1 MIYMKIQRMT
11 SPDNVNHGVV
21 RVEVSPLYDLFL
33 SLYAAGNPNADSK
46 PDFVR
51 SWKSRLSREG
61 RKTFRFF
68 FETEEHLGLNA
79 LTLALRLSCPR
90 TLDGYLALLRGLK
103 GDDFSVTALAV
114 LEPSSMQLPKILRDL
129 RSELVLEPEDASF
142 WEDFRGR
149 FSSESRSRIDRLLL
163 DPSLAEDLANLLEE
177 HWRIFLEE
185 EYRRLLPFLHESA
198 QVVETLAQTFSP
210 AEIIPHVARGLL
222 FPPPAGKRLTFA
234 PAFYAAP
241 FVFSQESESE
251 YLLIFPANAAIT
263 RQLAGEVK
271 AELIRSYKALADPT
285 RLEILRLLRKREMY
299 ALEISRVLRLAHP
312 TVLHHMAAL
321 RVGGFVQTELRRG
334 NNYYA
339 LVNERSE
346 ELRLI
351 LEKYLTGEQATV
363 DNNLQED
370 EHGHF

>member
-1 MIYMKIQRMT
+1 MKIQRT
-11 SPDNVNHGVV
+11 TPNDGAKSAAV

-33 SLYAAGNPNADSK
+33 SLFAAGNPNADPK

-51 SWKSRLSREG
+51 SWKSRLSRDG
-61 RKTFRFF
+61 RKAYRFF
-68 FETEEHLGLNA
+68 FETEEHLGLHA
-79 LTLALRLSCPR
+79 LTFALRLPCPR
-90 TLDGYLALLRGLK
+90 TLENYLTLLRGLK
-103 GDDFSVTALAV
+103 SDDFCVTVVAA
-114 LEPSSMQLPKILRDL
+114 LEPSSSQLPKILRDL
-129 RSELVLEPEDASF
+129 HGQSMPAPEEASF

-149 FSSESRSRIDRLLL
+149 FSSESRSRIDRLLH

-177 HWRIFLEE
+177 HWRLFLDE
-185 EYRRLLPFLHESA
+185 EYRRLLPFLQESA
-198 QVVETLAQTFSP
+198 QVVEVMAQTLSP
-210 AEIIPHVARGLL
+210 AEIIPYMARGLL

-234 PAFYAAP
+234 PAYYAAP
-241 FVFSQESESE
+241 FVFLQESESE
-251 YLLIFPANAAIT
+251 YLLIFPATAAIA
-263 RQLAGEVK
+263 QQQADEVK

-299 ALEISRVLRLAHP
+299 ALEISRTLRLTHP

-339 LVNERSE
+339 LKNERSE

-351 LEKYLTGEQATV
+351 LEKYLTAERATV
-363 DNNLQED
+363 DNHLQED
-370 EHGHF
+370 NDGHF

>member
-1 MIYMKIQRMT
+1 MVYMKIQRTT
-11 SPDNVNHGVV
+11 SSDGAKNSAL

-33 SLYAAGNPNADSK
+33 SLFVAGNPNADPK

-51 SWKSRLSREG
+51 SWKSRLSRDG
-61 RKTFRFF
+61 RKAFRFF
-68 FETEEHLGLNA
+68 FETEEHLGLHA
-79 LTLALRLSCPR
+79 LALALRLPCPR
-90 TLDGYLALLRGLK
+90 TLDGYLTLLRGLK
-103 GDDFSVTALAV
+103 GDDFSVTVVAA
-114 LEPSSMQLPKILRDL
+114 LEPSSSQLPKIVRDL
-129 RSELVLEPEDASF
+129 YGQSLLEPEEASF

-149 FSSESRSRIDRLLL
+149 FSSESRSRIDRLLH
-163 DPSLAEDLANLLEE
+163 DPTLAEELANLLEE
-177 HWRIFLEE
+177 HWRLFLDE

-198 QVVETLAQTFSP
+198 QVVETMAQTLSP
-210 AEIIPHVARGLL
+210 VEIIPHVARGLL
-222 FPPPAGKRLTFA
+222 FPPPVGKRLTFA

-251 YLLIFPANAAIT
+251 YLLIFPANAAIAQ
-263 RQLAGEVK
+263 QLAGEVK

-339 LVNERSE
+339 LKNERAE
-346 ELRLI
+346 ELRFI
-351 LEKYLTGEQATV
+351 LEKYLTRERATV
-363 DNNLQED
+363 DNDLQED
-370 EHGHF
+370 EHEYF